1 VDALCLFDESSLH
14 IAAVNESWSTLFGY
28 SPVDANGRDVCA
40 LTAAPED
47 FRRRLRSGA
56 TRELHYRARG
66 LFRKANGAT
75 FSADFT
81 LTSHAIGQHAL
92 VALLVEL
99 PTVVVQRA
107 PGLSVIEEEVIS
119 ETGVPSHLKA
129 AMRERVERCSR
140 QQSALLRLASL
151 DDHDFGELTRKLL
164 RTDAETLGIARV
176 SYWSLHDGKSI
187 VCQALYDQTKGGF
200 ESGLE
205 LTAADYPKYFEAL
218 VTGALIPA
226 HDACRDPRTA
236 EFTDGYLRPLGI
248 GAMLDIPVFM
258 RGDLVGIVCHEH
270 LGPARGWTLD
280 EQQFALSVGQLFSLA
295 LSSRH
300 RDEAARSIR
309 QRETMLAEANEIVD
323 RALRPDDGRL
333 TGRTVGRYKMGQ
345 ILGRGGMGEVYRA
358 TNVSDNAPVAVK
370 VLRKSRVSDP
380 THVQRFLREARLTQA
395 VPSQHVARVDEFGTF
410 DDGSPFIAMELLE
423 GHDLAWHLRRAP
435 ELPVDQVLE
444 LVDHAARA
452 LDAVHAAGVVHR
464 DLKPSNLF
472 LVDAMPRAWKV
483 LDFGISQSLSE
494 GANDGDQMVGTPQYM
509 APEQMNGELIDHRA
523 DLYALATIA
532 FRALAGRPPFVGDI
546 QSLLVAVVT
555 ESVPRISELTEAL
568 HPSVDYIFAIALA
581 KDPADRFPSAT
592 AFAIALRRATF
603 GHIEDAL
610 LGRGLR
616 LLATPTAF

>member
-1 VDALCLFDESSLH
+1 VDALCLFDESSLR
-14 IAAVNESWSTLFGY
+14 ITSVNASWSTLFGY
-28 SPVDANGRDVCA
+28 SPADAAGRDVCLLA
-40 LTAAPED
+40 AAPDEM
-47 FRRRLRSGA
+47 RRRLSSGS
-56 TRELHYRARG
+56 TRELHYQARG

-75 FSADFT
+75 FSSDFT
-81 LTSHAIGQHAL
+81 LTSHAVAQTRL
-92 VALLVEL
+92 VCMLVES
-99 PTVVVQRA
+99 PSPMQRV
-107 PGLSVIEEEVIS
+107 PGLSVVEEEVIS

-140 QQSALLRLASL
+140 QQAALLRLASL

-176 SYWSLHDGKSI
+176 SYWMMNQGTSI

-205 LTAADYPKYFEAL
+205 LTASDYPKYFEAL

-226 HDACRDPRTA
+226 HDACVDPRTS
-236 EFTDGYLRPLGI
+236 EFADGYLRPLGI

-270 LGPARGWTLD
+270 IGPPRGWTMD

-300 RDEAARSIR
+300 RDLAARSIR
-309 QRETMLAEANEIVD
+309 QRETALAEANVIVD

-358 TNVSDNAPVAVK
+358 TRVEDGAFVAIK
-370 VLRKSRVSDP
+370 VLRRNKVTEP
-380 THVQRFLREARLTQA
+380 AHVQRFLREARLTQA
-395 VPSQHVARVDEFGTF
+395 VPSEHVPRVDEFGTF

-423 GHDLAWHLRRAP
+423 GHDLAWHLRRSP
-435 ELPVDQVLE
+435 ELPLDQVLE

-452 LDAVHAAGVVHR
+452 LDAVHVAGVVHR

-472 LVDAMPRAWKV
+472 LVDALPRAWKV
-483 LDFGISQSLSE
+483 LDFGISQSFAEVVAPSDE
-494 GANDGDQMVGTPQYM
+494 MVGTPQYM
-509 APEQMNGELIDHRA
+509 APEQMNGDAIDHRA

-532 FRALAGRPPFVGDI
+532 FRALCGRPPFVGDM
-546 QSLLVAVVT
+546 QALLVAVVS
-555 ESVPRISELTEAL
+555 ESVPRISELAEGL

-581 KDPADRFPSAT
+581 KDPADRFPSAI
-592 AFAIALRRATF
+592 AFAQALRLATI
-603 GHIEDAL
+603 GHIDDML
-610 LGRGLR
+610 LGRGVR
-616 LLATPTAF
+616 LLATPTAY

>member
-1 VDALCLFDESSLH
+1 
-14 IAAVNESWSTLFGY
+14 
-28 SPVDANGRDVCA
+28 
-40 LTAAPED
+40 
-47 FRRRLRSGA
+47 
-56 TRELHYRARG
+56 
-66 LFRKANGAT
+66 
-75 FSADFT
+75 
-81 LTSHAIGQHAL
+81 
-92 VALLVEL
+92 
-99 PTVVVQRA
+99 
-107 PGLSVIEEEVIS
+107 
-119 ETGVPSHLKA
+119 
-129 AMRERVERCSR
+129 
-140 QQSALLRLASL
+140 
-151 DDHDFGELTRKLL
+151 
-164 RTDAETLGIARV
+164 
-176 SYWSLHDGKSI
+176 
-187 VCQALYDQTKGGF
+187 
-200 ESGLE
+200 
-205 LTAADYPKYFEAL
+205 
-218 VTGALIPA
+218 
-226 HDACRDPRTA
+226 
-236 EFTDGYLRPLGI
+236 
-248 GAMLDIPVFM
+248 
-258 RGDLVGIVCHEH
+258 
-270 LGPARGWTLD
+270 
-280 EQQFALSVGQLFSLA
+280 
-295 LSSRH
+295 
-300 RDEAARSIR
+300 
-309 QRETMLAEANEIVD
+309 
-323 RALRPDDGRL
+323 
-333 TGRTVGRYKMGQ
+333 
-345 ILGRGGMGEVYRA
+345 MGEVYRA